1 MKTVYRATA
10 LSLALT
16 LSLGGG
22 LALAHE
28 RADKPTLAATIDDGA
43 TTAAIKT
50 RLIADERAEGFDIN
64 VDTDN
69 GHVTLRGGAD
79 SLADR
84 MAAERI
90 AWEVDGVV
98 AVDNQIV
105 IAADGTEARMEANE
119 ATASGELRE
128 GGRNVAEA
136 VGDGWITTKVKTQLL
151 ADDDVKGLKIDV
163 DTKDTVDF
171 LTGTVENRS
180 QRAQAITIANNT
192 RGVTR
197 VRADQLIIR

>member
-84 MAAERI
+84 MAASGR
-90 AWEVDGVV
+90 
-98 AVDNQIV
+98 
-105 IAADGTEARMEANE
+105 AA
-119 ATASGELRE
+119 ASGSQALRVPDR
-128 GGRNVAEA
+128 RN
-136 VGDGWITTKVKTQLL
+136 
-151 ADDDVKGLKIDV
+151 
-163 DTKDTVDF
+163 
-171 LTGTVENRS
+171 
-180 QRAQAITIANNT
+180 
-192 RGVTR
+192 
-197 VRADQLIIR
+197 